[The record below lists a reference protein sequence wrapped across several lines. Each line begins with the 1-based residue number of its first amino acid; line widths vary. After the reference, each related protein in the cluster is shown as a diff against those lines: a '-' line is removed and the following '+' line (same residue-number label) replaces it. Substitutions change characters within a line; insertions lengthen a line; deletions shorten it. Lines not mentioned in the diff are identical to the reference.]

1 MAGIFFFK
9 VKVATIF
16 FSLLVKNMTDI
27 GILLMTSDKRVI
39 FAKNAKD
46 SAPKLMIV
54 KHYQNPVARI
64 KALYGL
70 DIVMS
75 DEDAIPVHKINMK
88 IATTSTEPP
97 THKGL
102 LVYESLETFLGEVE
116 YEKRGYPLRCAGW
129 VAHAFAFI
137 KKD

>member
-1 MAGIFFFK
+1 
-9 VKVATIF
+9 
-16 FSLLVKNMTDI
+16 MTDI

-54 KHYQNPVARI
+54 KHYQDDPVARI

-88 IATTSTEPP
+88 LRRRALSRRRTRVFSCTNRWRPSSRRWSTRSAGTRSAAPAGSRMRSRSSRKIEITFPP
-97 THKGL
+97 
-102 LVYESLETFLGEVE
+102 FF
-116 YEKRGYPLRCAGW
+116 AG
-129 VAHAFAFI
+129 
-137 KKD
+137 